1 MAETTSRARKSP
13 PKPPKEEAPPVAE
26 PGPPRT
32 EAAAEPAKEHVC
44 NVAFCPIGLAMS
56 AVQGAAPDV
65 MEHLLKAASE
75 FLLAARAVIDARADH
90 FEETREDDGGLTRIE
105 IS

>member
-1 MAETTSRARKSP
+1 MAETTTRARKSP
-13 PKPPKEEAPPVAE
+13 PKKETAPAEEPKA
-26 PGPPRT
+26 PRT
-32 EAAAEPAKEHVC
+32 EGEAGPAKEHVC

-75 FLLAARAVIDARADH
+75 FLLAARAVIDNRAEH
-90 FEETREDDGGLTRIE
+90 FEDGEDDKGDLTRIE